1 MSVDSIDSNF
11 FLKFQVTLARATV
24 TEQMAQLL
32 RDIHASMLEKWVS
45 LFFPTFSVLTELI
58 FGFFLLFFCFCAAPP
73 KCRTSTR
80 RSSTTSATSFRRW
93 TRRTSSWRP
102 SAATR
107 RARTRSRRSR
117 RGNSIVVHSAL
128 VGGPSV
134 SFHVVFFFISQGR
147 RWRARR
153 SGHGRQESVHP
164 AGTAAPAGGRH
175 GLHLPGLL
183 QQAQVLLPLRPQLL
197 SYRSTANQKKSA
209 KKTEKNTHATPPTVG
224 DRVVERLWRLKYSC
238 WTCLCVGSLIDFFI
252 WNLLSPELRF
262 RLTLDFS
269 PMAFFYRILKNGKE
283 RGPKITI
290 FLIFFAF
297 SLNCNTIF
305 QCCFFG
311 GFVLSHIFLSFHCF
325 LCF

>member
-1 MSVDSIDSNF
+1 MLPTFPNFTYLNLVFEFSWMFPLWIGRQTLAIDSLWVWTQSIRIF

-209 KKTEKNTHATPPTVG
+209 KK
-224 DRVVERLWRLKYSC
+224 
-238 WTCLCVGSLIDFFI
+238 
-252 WNLLSPELRF
+252 
-262 RLTLDFS
+262 
-269 PMAFFYRILKNGKE
+269 NGKE
-283 RGPKITI
+283 HACHAPHRRRSCCGTI
-290 FLIFFAF
+290 VETEIQLLDVPLCWFVDWFFYLKFVEPRIAF
-297 SLNCNTIF
+297 SIDVGFLANGL
-305 QCCFFG
+305 FFIE
-311 GFVLSHIFLSFHCF
+311 F
-325 LCF
+325 

>member
-1 MSVDSIDSNF
+1 M
-11 FLKFQVTLARATV
+11 TLARATV

-134 SFHVVFFFISQGR
+134 SFHVVFFSFR
-147 RWRARR
+147 RDD
-153 SGHGRQESVHP
+153 GGEP
-164 AGTAAPAGGRH
+164 GAPAMGAKSLCIPLEQPRQLEADTACIYPGCCNKPKFYCLFGR
-175 GLHLPGLL
+175 
-183 QQAQVLLPLRPQLL
+183 
-197 SYRSTANQKKSA
+197 SY
-209 KKTEKNTHATPPTVG
+209 
-224 DRVVERLWRLKYSC
+224 
-238 WTCLCVGSLIDFFI
+238 
-252 WNLLSPELRF
+252 
-262 RLTLDFS
+262 
-269 PMAFFYRILKNGKE
+269 
-283 RGPKITI
+283 
-290 FLIFFAF
+290 
-297 SLNCNTIF
+297 
-305 QCCFFG
+305 
-311 GFVLSHIFLSFHCF
+311 
-325 LCF
+325 